1 MAQTVQVNFR
11 VDKELK
17 QQAEMI
23 LDDIGLSMSTAYTI
37 FLKKITREGG
47 IPFEL
52 KTDPFYSESNMRHL
66 QQGIRQLEN
75 GQVVIKTMEEL
86 EELADE

>member
-52 KTDPFYSESNMRHL
+52 KADPFYSESNMRHL

>member
-17 QQAEMI
+17 QHAEMI
-23 LDDIGLSMSTAYTI
+23 LEDIGLSMSTAYTI

-47 IPFEL
+47 IPFEM
-52 KTDPFYSESNMRHL
+52 KADPFYSESNMRHL